1 MKQHLPIW
9 THEWLGVALPLLR
22 ITLIVLAAWL
32 LRTLAVRL
40 IRRIT
45 ARYPDL
51 PAEVALSARKL
62 ATFLISAAAA
72 ALILPLLNHV
82 NAFTFGVIVVLMAL
96 ITGCMHSANHI
107 FITRIPGVFQKA
119 GRVSGIVG
127 ILNAITYVGGAL
139 SPYAIA
145 YIAGESGWNTAV
157 LFWMVLAALSTLLC
171 AAVHRKWSAFKRSL

>member
-1 MKQHLPIW
+1 MTIRATSGWSSGCCASCTPNRRRGWMRRTTGCPARRRGRSADLQWPTASACEPAMKQHLPIW

-62 ATFLISAAAA
+62 ATFLISAAA
-72 ALILPLLNHV
+72 LLL
-82 NAFTFGVIVVLMAL
+82 VLETM
-96 ITGCMHSANHI
+96 G
-107 FITRIPGVFQKA
+107 
-119 GRVSGIVG
+119 VSG
-127 ILNAITYVGGAL
+127 
-139 SPYAIA
+139 
-145 YIAGESGWNTAV
+145 AV
-157 LFWMVLAALSTLLC
+157 LWTA
-171 AAVHRKWSAFKRSL
+171 